1 MDTPLL
7 CCYAI
12 WFQFRPDQVEVPTSD
27 GYLGIHLASICGHV
41 QVVKVLFEFL
51 VGQASAAAAPGGSV
65 GLTSKVAVLNVPD
78 ARRCTPLHL
87 AVMNNRVEVVR
98 FVLGALTTA
107 NVTSGGHDGGNK
119 SGGSFVSG
127 RHSGDRCLSSAAEFR
142 SGRGTKTG
150 KTACS
155 RQPSREHGGGDGPD
169 AVDVEDDERRTP
181 LHHAVLVGSGGG
193 DHPSGASVPLA
204 ALLLQHRADPN
215 RPIPAADGSASSSSP
230 LEVAFRRSDAGL
242 MSLLLRHGAKDDGA
256 KVIAASVEAG
266 DDDATGVLLQYHSHP
281 DSECRPNCLAVAQ
294 AQHEMVA
301 RSKGADPEFFSR
313 STSVNV
319 SGVAIGWHALG
330 LTKIVDSWIV
340 KACAL
345 QMKRNHVSAEWVT
358 RNMTSAMVF
367 VTRIDVSD
375 NCIES
380 LPEFLW
386 RLPSLRS
393 MNASGNKVL
402 NFSIF

>member
-1 MDTPLL
+1 MLL
-7 CCYAI
+7 CHFV
-12 WFQFRPDQVEVPTSD
+12 FQFRPDQVEVPTCD

-51 VGQASAAAAPGGSV
+51 VGRASAAPGGSV
-65 GLTSKVAVLNVPD
+65 SLTSKVAALNVPD
-78 ARRCTPLHL
+78 ARRRTPLHL
-87 AVMNNRVEVVR
+87 AVMNNRIEVVR
-98 FVLGALTTA
+98 FVLGALTA
-107 NVTSGGHDGGNK
+107 NVTSSGAHEGGNK

-142 SGRGTKTG
+142 SARGTKTG
-150 KTACS
+150 KTPCS
-155 RQPSREHGGGDGPD
+155 RQPSREHGGDGSD
-169 AVDVEDDERRTP
+169 AVDVEDDDRRTP
-181 LHHAVLVGSGGG
+181 LHYAVLNESAG
-193 DHPSGASVPLA
+193 DHHPEASVPLA
-204 ALLLQHRADPN
+204 ALLMQHRADPN
-215 RPIPAADGSASSSSP
+215 RPIPAVDGSVVSSSP

-256 KVIAASVEAG
+256 KVIAASVKAG
-266 DDDATGVLLQYHSHP
+266 DDDTTGVLIQYHSHP
-281 DSECRPNCLAVAQ
+281 DSECRPNCLAIAQ
-294 AQHEMVA
+294 AQHEMA
-301 RSKGADPEFFSR
+301 RSKGADPEFLSR

-345 QMKRNHVSAEWVT
+345 QMKRNHVSVEWVT
-358 RNMTSAMVF
+358 RNMTAAMAF

-375 NCIES
+375 NCIEI

-393 MNASGNKVL
+393 MNASGNKV
-402 NFSIF
+402 FSFSVF